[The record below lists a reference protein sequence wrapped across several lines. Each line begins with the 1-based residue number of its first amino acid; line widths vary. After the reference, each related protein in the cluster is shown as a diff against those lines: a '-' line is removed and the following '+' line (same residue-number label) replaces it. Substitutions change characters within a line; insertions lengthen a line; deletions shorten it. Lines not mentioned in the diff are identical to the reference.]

1 MQRQE
6 INQNII
12 KIIITILIIITK
24 NQSKLW
30 I

>member
-1 MQRQE
+1 MTRNFKQFWDSKI

-12 KIIITILIIITK
+12 KIILKLAK
-24 NQSKLW
+24 NN